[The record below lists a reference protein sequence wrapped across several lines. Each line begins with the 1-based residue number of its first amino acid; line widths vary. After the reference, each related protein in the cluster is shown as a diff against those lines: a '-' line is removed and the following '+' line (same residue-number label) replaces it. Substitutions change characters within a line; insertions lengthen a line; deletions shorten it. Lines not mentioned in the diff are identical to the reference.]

1 MFEILRFLSGAHGE
15 LRRENS
21 LQVEACN
28 PNDETE
34 GEDGIAVQND
44 KGDSRHS
51 TTICLSLKYVTTSP
65 SHT

>member
-1 MFEILRFLSGAHGE
+1 MFEILRFLSGPHGE

-44 KGDSRHS
+44 KGG
-51 TTICLSLKYVTTSP
+51 
-65 SHT
+65 